1 MDEKQNDLRIR
12 RSKNLNSIR
21 ISEEAKLYENEAQN
35 FHLSKD
41 RDTFFQKMINSETF
55 QKKKILWKLP
65 IEFHFKSKLN
75 EFTEKAI

>member
-21 ISEEAKLYENEAQN
+21 ISEEAKLYEYEAQN

-55 QKKKILWKLP
+55 QKKKKKIVE
-65 IEFHFKSKLN
+65 IAN
-75 EFTEKAI
+75 